1 MIKRE
6 RNKQRVPT
14 IIQMPGHG
22 MVFPLRPPYY
32 NHLDCYKLQIP
43 GLSRMREEFAF

>member
-1 MIKRE
+1 
-6 RNKQRVPT
+6 
-14 IIQMPGHG
+14 MPGHG

-43 GLSRMREEFAF
+43 GLSGMRGEFAF